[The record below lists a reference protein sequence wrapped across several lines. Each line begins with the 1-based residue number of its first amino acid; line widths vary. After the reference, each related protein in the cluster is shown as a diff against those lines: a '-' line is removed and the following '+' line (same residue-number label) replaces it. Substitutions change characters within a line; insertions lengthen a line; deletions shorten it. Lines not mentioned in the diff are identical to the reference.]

1 MGKGK
6 KRKNKEWTRQNNIF
20 FAVAVTATVCFLL
33 CSLLFMH
40 NTGRQDM
47 QKSIQYLRDATSQRQ
62 ATLNRQI
69 EGDLQILHGVAI
81 MLSEIDLGNKDLLL
95 TLLDGVNRSNDFVR
109 MGLAGINGMVD
120 LVDLDGSVYQDIDLS
135 SMGFFRT
142 ALEGKDGIS
151 GTLSS
156 PVTGLN
162 VNCYTTPV
170 YRDGDVAAVLC
181 AVNSDEV
188 LWDILN
194 VPVFQG
200 QGAFLVTDGH
210 GIVVSPG
217 APGSTIQNDTDITQ
231 ILLFSSPEKEI
242 LLKSLAAGE
251 AGSYTADMAGER
263 MFVTSHPLEY
273 NAWHVLSIVPR
284 VGITAY
290 YTRTAMGI
298 MWIILAACL
307 LFILLLLWQKYAA
320 NRNKE
325 SLEKLAYTDLLTG
338 VRNQTRFLLD
348 ADGLLAERDGKKYA
362 VWSFDIK
369 KFTNINDLFGYGV
382 GDELLRKIASILD
395 RLSTPDSAFCRVSAD
410 LFAGLQPYPE
420 KQALHDWVR
429 QVQAGLAQQEIVPDR
444 KMHIESAMGFYC
456 MDDFPGKP
464 PDLSVMMNWASM
476 ARKMARHIT
485 GGEVFFTRAMG
496 ERVRR
501 ETDLEASGGAAMLH
515 GEITFFLQPRV
526 DILNDCVVTGAE
538 VLARWKHPVHGWISP
553 AEFVP
558 LFEENGTIVE
568 LDRYVFEQA
577 CHWYA
582 QERDQ
587 SDPTFRLSVNVSRHG
602 LLRADFLEYYTNV
615 KQRYDIADGMLELE
629 FTESVVLED
638 YDLFRRAVTALQT
651 NGFRCSIDDF
661 GSGYSSLNV
670 LKNLTIDELK
680 LDAVFLRGETDM
692 GREQTI
698 VSCLIRMARLL
709 GIRTVAEGVETEKQV
724 LFLQRAGCDVVQGY
738 YFSRPLSPADFKQLM
753 TKTNGRL
760 LTPNA

>member
-1 MGKGK
+1 MKKGK
-6 KRKNKEWTRQNNIF
+6 DWIKRNDTIF
-20 FAVAVTATVCFLL
+20 VMAVAASICFLL

-47 QKSIQYLRDATSQRQ
+47 QKSIQYLRDVTSQRQ
-62 ATLNRQI
+62 AALNQQI

-109 MGLAGINGMVD
+109 MGLAGVNGMVD
-120 LVDLDGSVYQDIDLS
+120 LVDLDGSVYQDVDLS
-135 SMGFFRT
+135 SMGFFQT

-156 PVTGLN
+156 PVTKQN

-170 YRDGDVAAVLC
+170 HQDGNVVAVLC

-200 QGAFLVTDGH
+200 QGAFLVIDGQ

-231 ILLFSSPEKEI
+231 ILSFSSPEKEI
-242 LLKSLAAGE
+242 LLKALAAGE
-251 AGSYTADMAGER
+251 AGSYTAYMAGEC

-290 YTRTAMGI
+290 YIRTAMGI
-298 MWIILAACL
+298 MWIILAAFL

-325 SLEKLAYTDLLTG
+325 SLERLAYTDLLTG
-338 VRNQTRFLLD
+338 ARNQTKFLLD
-348 ADGLLAERDGKKYA
+348 ADCLLARRGDKKYV
-362 VWSFDIK
+362 VWSFDFK
-369 KFTNINDLFGYGV
+369 KFTNINDLFGSAV
-382 GDELLRKIASILD
+382 GDEMLQRVASIFEQLATD
-395 RLSTPDSAFCRVSAD
+395 DSAFCRISAD
-410 LFAGLQPYPE
+410 LFVGLYPYQEEQVP
-420 KQALHDWVR
+420 HDWMR
-429 QVQAGLAQQEIVPDR
+429 RLQDCLARQEIIPDS
-444 KMHIESAMGFYC
+444 KMHIDIAMGFYF
-456 MDDFPGKP
+456 MDDFPEKQL
-464 PDLSVMMNWASM
+464 DISAMMNWASM
-476 ARKMARHIT
+476 ARKKAKEMIGSGVAL
-485 GGEVFFTRAMG
+485 FTEEMS
-496 ERVRR
+496 ERVRW
-501 ETDLEASGGAAMLH
+501 ETELEASGRAALSN
-515 GEITFFLQPRV
+515 GEITFFLQPKV
-526 DILNDCVVTGAE
+526 NILNDCVVTGAE
-538 VLARWKHPVHGWISP
+538 VLARWKHPAHGWISP
-553 AEFVP
+553 SEFIP
-558 LFEENGTIVE
+558 LFERNGTIVE
-568 LDRYVFEQA
+568 LDRYIFDRA
-577 CHWYA
+577 CQWYA

-587 SDPTFRLSVNVSRHG
+587 RDPTFRLSVNVSRHG

-615 KQRYDIADGMLELE
+615 KQRYDVADGVLELE
-629 FTESVVLED
+629 FTESAVLDD
-638 YDLFRRAVTALQT
+638 YDLFQNVVTRLRKS
-651 NGFRCSIDDF
+651 GFLCSIDDF

-680 LDAVFLRGETDM
+680 LDSAFQQGGINTE
-692 GREQTI
+692 REQTI

-709 GIRTVAEGVETEKQV
+709 GIQTVAEGVETEKQV
-724 LFLQRAGCDVVQGY
+724 LFLQRAGCDIVQGY
-738 YFSRPLSPADFKQLM
+738 YFSKPLSPADFKKLM

-760 LTPNA
+760 LPPNA